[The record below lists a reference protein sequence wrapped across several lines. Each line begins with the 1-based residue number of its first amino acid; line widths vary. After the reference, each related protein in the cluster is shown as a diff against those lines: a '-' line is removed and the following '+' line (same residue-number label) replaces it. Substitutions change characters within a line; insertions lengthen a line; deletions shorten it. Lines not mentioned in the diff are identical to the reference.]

1 MIKNIVI
8 ISHGQQR
15 DSATNTHVSVLPRN
29 SPPIPGCHISM
40 VKHFIEH
47 NIHIEKNTNCMEK
60 GFLLKKKIPV
70 EKKTLTI

>member
-1 MIKNIVI
+1 M
-8 ISHGQQR
+8 
-15 DSATNTHVSVLPRN
+15 DSKGTQPHIYTYPFSPN

-60 GFLLKKKIPV
+60 GFLLKKKIPI